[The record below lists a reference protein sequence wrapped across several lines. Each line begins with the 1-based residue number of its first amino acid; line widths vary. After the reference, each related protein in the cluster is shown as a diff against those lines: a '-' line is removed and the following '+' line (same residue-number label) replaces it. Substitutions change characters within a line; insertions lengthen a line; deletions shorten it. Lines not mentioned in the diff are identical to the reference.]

1 MKLTAKI
8 LKKAKKNAEAKAR
21 QMVGNY
27 GWTKTD
33 QDDIVHDLILAFI
46 EAWPKYN
53 PKRSK
58 PQTFISRIID
68 NALKDMIKHRQA
80 AIRDYRRNSCSL
92 NDLVPDPEND
102 EKEISRYKLI
112 SQEQSYAHR
121 SGSRLSDL
129 QRLQL
134 QMDIEKVYEALTVA
148 QMEICELLKYH
159 SKTATARELNMAF
172 STLKDRILK
181 IREVFI
187 AYGVVPDGWEQ
198 E

>member
-8 LKKAKKNAEAKAR
+8 LKKASKNAKAKAR
-21 QMVGNY
+21 QMVDNY
-27 GWTKTD
+27 GWTETD
-33 QDDIVHDLILAFI
+33 QDDIVHSLILEFI
-46 EAWPKYN
+46 QAWPKYN

-58 PQTFISRIID
+58 PQTFISRIMD
-68 NALKDMIKHRQA
+68 NALRDMIKHRQS

-92 NDLVPDPEND
+92 NDLVPDPEN
-102 EKEISRYKLI
+102 EKKEVSRYKLFN
-112 SQEQSYAHR
+112 QEQSYAHR

-129 QRLQL
+129 ERIQL

-148 QMEICELLKYH
+148 QIEICELLKHH

-172 STLKDRILK
+172 STLNDRILK

-187 AYGVVPDGWEQ
+187 AYGVVPDGWE
-198 E
+198 